1 MLLHYEEFSSNVEE
15 NRYKIND
22 LRSMI
27 KQYNIK
33 TKYRRKVQLIEAV
46 YLYLRESFY
55 VMKIQKVYRG
65 HLHRKLLWLKGEGWK
80 APEKCLNDTDFYTLD
95 TIKDIPAYE
104 FFSFKDNEQLYG
116 VSVVSL
122 FKLLL
127 QTNGK
132 TEFSNPYNRNTISRT
147 NLADSINCYI
157 RICRALKIPIDFYPE
172 VKEQLTQEQIFR
184 QRVSKVFMAMDELG
198 NYTQEDWFL
207 NISNSADFIIFLR
220 ELYDIWSY
228 RAQLTSEVKMRIS
241 NSTNLFTGINFGLLN
256 TNVFTGTVGYERLMN
271 LALTVMERF
280 VFSAINTEDRVLG
293 AIYVLSALTL
303 VSSEAAA
310 ALPWLHSSV
319 THHDQY

>member
-1 MLLHYEEFSSNVEE
+1 
-15 NRYKIND
+15 
-22 LRSMI
+22 
-27 KQYNIK
+27 
-33 TKYRRKVQLIEAV
+33 
-46 YLYLRESFY
+46 
-55 VMKIQKVYRG
+55 
-65 HLHRKLLWLKGEGWK
+65 
-80 APEKCLNDTDFYTLD
+80 
-95 TIKDIPAYE
+95 
-104 FFSFKDNEQLYG
+104 
-116 VSVVSL
+116 
-122 FKLLL
+122 
-127 QTNGK
+127 
-132 TEFSNPYNRNTISRT
+132 
-147 NLADSINCYI
+147 
-157 RICRALKIPIDFYPE
+157 
-172 VKEQLTQEQIFR
+172 
-184 QRVSKVFMAMDELG
+184 MDELG

-303 VSSEAAA
+303 VSNEAAA